1 MKINIGYKFQKNKI
15 FNLKLLSIFLLLII
29 LCELY
34 FMKISSE
41 DNEVNKNEMI
51 INNLSK
57 EEQNEKSI
65 DNIRREVISKKLEV
79 KSINKEGESYL
90 IEANITGYK
99 EEFLQK
105 IKDLKNFSIKDYKFF
120 VEKDSVTGKITI
132 NYSC

>member
-1 MKINIGYKFQKNKI
+1 
-15 FNLKLLSIFLLLII
+15 
-29 LCELY
+29 
-34 FMKISSE
+34 MKISSE